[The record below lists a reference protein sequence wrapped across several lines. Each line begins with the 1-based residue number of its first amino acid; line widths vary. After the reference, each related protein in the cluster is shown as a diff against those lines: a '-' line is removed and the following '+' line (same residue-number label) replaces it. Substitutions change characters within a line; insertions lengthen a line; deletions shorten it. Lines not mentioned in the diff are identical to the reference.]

1 LCGGDAMPLKK
12 PKAGA
17 SKKAK
22 REAASKNISE
32 LSDAHPEWPKAPRVA
47 AGLNAAGLSKKRRG
61 KTS

>member
-1 LCGGDAMPLKK
+1 MWEGDMPLEK
-12 PKAGA
+12 PRRGA

-22 REAASKNISE
+22 QKASSKNISE